1 MAAGTAPRK
10 KDYPTA
16 LDAPILQGLVV
27 PLRLMPNV
35 TEISL
40 NNPSEDDQQIVTSF
54 IDFSIRSTLHADE
67 ERLWKGNS
75 PYIFYTKKALPL
87 AGRANDVALYPG
99 FSCRVQFVPNIGFG
113 LVIDTL
119 SVFTDSRTLA
129 QRIIAGEDWR
139 TWVRRH
145 FVYEF
150 GNGWY
155 FIQLRKVE
163 KKSVKD
169 AQFTDPRTGV
179 TTNLFDYL
187 NDRWADRKPERLQAL
202 TQDDLAVTY
211 GSPTQQGEKYAA
223 ASLIR
228 LRYKTNEE
236 AAQNHHRETIIEP
249 QDRMDDLQK
258 IIGVY
263 LDGKAKLE
271 TTVLKID
278 SQPASVP
285 YRVFPIPSQRFGHG
299 RVLSCPQMSPQNIED
314 SWRKRKNW
322 LRDSN
327 IGILSR
333 DDGITSQF
341 LLIPSSLT
349 DDEDIVDQIE
359 QDFKGAVQEYCPVP
373 YNPKLVIWDDEKAKT
388 IPQIRATLTELKRSM
403 VNAGTSCAIVILPGG
418 RSKAEIGK
426 IRRHIKKV
434 LSPEVRTKCV
444 QASELIRRMQS
455 ADKGDNKA
463 DGRYQSYLTYTALDI
478 LVTSGYRLWALNE
491 PLNYDLYIGIDVL
504 NNTAGFTFVGAGGA
518 ICRFVS
524 SQSDQK
530 EQLSAEQVAD
540 VLGKHL
546 RDIIPR
552 LKEILGHLPRHIVI
566 HRDGRWFNPESRGF
580 NSITDRLYHEGLLP
594 ENVVKGVVE
603 IQKTNAQRW
612 RLFARDKAQILNP
625 IVSAHCIFT
634 SKQGII
640 CTTGVPGRIPGT
652 VKPLLANIAEGS
664 LDIEKVLRDIYWLSV
679 LAWSKPDGVQSLPIT
694 IKLADDWLE
703 PIGVAIDENEALFEA
718 LDDKIIAP
726 KLPDGSDQR
735 RRNAVS

>member
-1 MAAGTAPRK
+1 MGTTPKK
-10 KDYPTA
+10 KDYPIA

-27 PLRLMPNV
+27 PLRLISSV
-35 TEISL
+35 TDIRL
-40 NNPSEDDQQIVTSF
+40 NSPTEDDQQIITNF
-54 IDFSIRSTLHADE
+54 LDFNIRSALRSDE
-67 ERLWKGNS
+67 ERLWKGIS
-75 PYIFYTKKALPL
+75 PYIYYTKKPLSLP
-87 AGRANDVALYPG
+87 GRTNDVALYPG

-119 SVFTDSRTLA
+119 SVFTDARTLA
-129 QRIIAGEDWR
+129 ERKIAGEDWR
-139 TWVRRH
+139 AWIGRH

-150 GNGWY
+150 GNRWY
-155 FIQLRKVE
+155 FIQLKNVE
-163 KKSVKD
+163 KKTIMD
-169 AQFTDPRTGV
+169 AQFADPRTGE
-179 TTNLFDYL
+179 TTNLFDYI
-187 NDRWADRKPERLQAL
+187 NDMWKGRKPERLQRLA
-202 TQDDLAVTY
+202 QDDLAITY

-236 AAQNHHRETIIEP
+236 PAQNHHKETIVDA
-249 QDRMDDLQK
+249 QDRMDDLERVIEK
-258 IIGVY
+258 Y

-271 TTVLKID
+271 GVSLKID
-278 SQPASVP
+278 AQPALVP
-285 YRVFPIPSQRFGHG
+285 YRTFSIPSQRFGHD
-299 RVLSCPQMSPQNIED
+299 RVLSCPQTSPQNIED

-327 IGILSR
+327 TGIFSR
-333 DDGITSQF
+333 NDCITSQF

-349 DDEDIVDQIE
+349 DDEDMVEQIE
-359 QDFKGAVQEYCPVP
+359 QDLKGAVQEYCPVP
-373 YNPKLVIWDDEKAKT
+373 YNPKLVVWDDEKAKT
-388 IPQIRATLTELKRSM
+388 IAQIRATLTELKKSM
-403 VNAGTSCAIVILPGG
+403 VNAGTSCAVVVLPDG

-426 IRRHIKKV
+426 MRRHIKKA

-444 QASELIRRMQS
+444 QASELIGRIQA

-463 DGRYQSYLTYTALDI
+463 AGRYKSYLTYTALDI
-478 LVTSGYRLWALNE
+478 LVTSGYRLWVLNE
-491 PLNYDLYIGIDVL
+491 PLHYDLYIGIDVL

-546 RDIIPR
+546 REIIPR
-552 LKEILGHLPRHIVI
+552 IKEILGHLPRHIVI
-566 HRDGRWFNPESRGF
+566 HRDGRWFITESQGF
-580 NSITDRLYHEGLLP
+580 NSITDTLYHEGLLP
-594 ENVVKGVVE
+594 ENVVRGVVE

-612 RLFARDKAQILNP
+612 RLFARDKNQILNP

-634 SKQGII
+634 PKQGII
-640 CTTGVPGRIPGT
+640 CTTGIPGRIPGT
-652 VKPLLANIAEGS
+652 VKPLLVNIAEGN

-703 PIGVAIDENEALFEA
+703 PIAAAIDENEALFEA
-718 LDDKIIAP
+718 LDDKIIVP
-726 KLPDGSDQR
+726 KLSSSPDQR